1 VNYARTLKAAVVTA
15 IATVACHLTMSAG
28 FAWARGQEPDHPDDW
43 SGLLEFGATV
53 LATWMVMPLVLW
65 IGMRVLGER
74 RTWPQILLGTPLW
87 IGVSSVYIDDVDRPG
102 GLMPVPVL
110 VLFVL
115 VGTLLGAHDPGS
127 VRNDEAGTERE

>member
-1 VNYARTLKAAVVTA
+1 MDYARALKAAVITA
-15 IATVACHLTMSAG
+15 ISTAAGHLTMSAG

-43 SGLLEFGATV
+43 SGLPEFGATL
-53 LATWMVMPLVLW
+53 LATWILMPLALW

-74 RTWPQILLGTPLW
+74 RTWLQILLGTLLW

-102 GLMPVPVL
+102 GLMSVPVL

-115 VGTLLGAHDPGS
+115 AGTLLGAYDPGS
-127 VRNDEAGTERE
+127 ARNDEA